1 MGEGIEAGSW
11 LGFDDLT
18 VMCSLE
24 LGCFED
30 LLDLCIGDVLFS
42 FSDVRSVFVT
52 IETLLD

>member
-42 FSDVRSVFVT
+42 FSDVRCVFVT